1 MIFFFNLV
9 CIALLFS
16 SLTNKEIPKFP
27 HYLHHGRPKKC
38 WKISCLA
45 GSVRN
50 VLIAKNFFYKHFK
63 AKSLTIGLKDDDDK
77 GDDRLD
83 DTELQGPLLAE
94 PAAINLASINQSASR
109 TCTNESGINQSINQ
123 SVYRTCTNKSYHSN
137 NLLAEP
143 EPMNLLSINQSI
155 LQNLQQ
161 RILYRYQSI
170 CLQNLHLWIL
180 YQSIN
185 QPTEPATRILYLS
198 INLSACRT
206 LKKSGF
212 NQLINPL
219 AEPAPMNLESIN
231 QSINQSRVKWICQ
244 PKLLKVKTQ
253 NFNKKVKTNNN
264 NNNFFK
270 HW

>member
-1 MIFFFNLV
+1 MIFFLNLV

-94 PAAINLASINQSASR
+94 PAAIMW
-109 TCTNESGINQSINQ
+109 GI
-123 SVYRTCTNKSYHSN
+123 VKAVLFDAETKGKSYIKD
-137 NLLAEP
+137 P
-143 EPMNLLSINQSI
+143 
-155 LQNLQQ
+155 
-161 RILYRYQSI
+161 
-170 CLQNLHLWIL
+170 
-180 YQSIN
+180 
-185 QPTEPATRILYLS
+185 
-198 INLSACRT
+198 
-206 LKKSGF
+206 
-212 NQLINPL
+212 
-219 AEPAPMNLESIN
+219 
-231 QSINQSRVKWICQ
+231 
-244 PKLLKVKTQ
+244 
-253 NFNKKVKTNNN
+253 
-264 NNNFFK
+264 FK
-270 HW
+270 

>member
-1 MIFFFNLV
+1 MIFFFYLV
-9 CIALLFS
+9 CIALFFS

-123 SVYRTCTNKSYHSN
+123 STELAPI
-137 NLLAEP
+137 NL
-143 EPMNLLSINQSI
+143 IIQI
-155 LQNLQQ
+155 
-161 RILYRYQSI
+161 I
-170 CLQNLHLWIL
+170 CLQNLNQWIF
-180 YQSIN
+180 YPSIN
-185 QPTEPATRILYLS
+185 QSCRTCNKESCTG
-198 INLSACRT
+198 INQSACRT
-206 LKKSGF
+206 CTY
-212 NQLINPL
+212 
-219 AEPAPMNLESIN
+219 ESCIN
-231 QSINQSRVKWICQ
+231 QSISLKNLQQESCIYQSIY
-244 PKLLKVKTQ
+244 LLAEL
-253 NFNKKVKTNNN
+253 
-264 NNNFFK
+264 
-270 HW
+270 